1 MLQATVRHAGSYT
14 FLGKA
19 NSNHWV
25 VMDGSGKIG
34 AEDGGAR
41 PKELLLLAL
50 GGCTAFDV
58 KQVLDKRRVTAEAFE
73 VALMADE
80 SEEIPMVLTRVR
92 MEYRFRGEIPV
103 ADIERAVRLSFEKYC
118 SVSAMLRQVFPIE
131 WRALLNGE
139 EVLAGSTQEVG
150 QESR

>member
-1 MLQATVRHAGSYT
+1 MLQATVHHAGSYT

-58 KQVLDKRRVTAEAFE
+58 KQILDKRRVTPDAFE
-73 VALMADE
+73 VALSADE
-80 SEEIPMVLTRVR
+80 SEDIPMVLTRVR

-103 ADIERAVRLSFEKYC
+103 ADIERADKYC

-131 WRALLNGE
+131 WRAVLNDE
-139 EVLAGSTQEVG
+139 EILRGSTEG
-150 QESR
+150 QGSVPG